1 MAYVHHFDF
10 TAQARRLVFALGVTL
25 VVTPV
30 ISLLSFKVFAIVLV
44 NQVVFAWASRS
55 NTASSLG
62 GIPRPSFSAGVAAT
76 LFLIV
81 ARYLNP
87 APDIARAIGTPAT
100 LSCLHYVLEKR
111 ARRELET
118 RDIRTPSEERQH
130 RTAIRFSQWL
140 SSIILH
146 VLGCWS
152 YPSSD
157 LSLLTGFLA
166 VVWTL
171 FEIFQIALG
180 TLQALKEFA
189 KNNDPETIRTTLLH
203 LRRQTGFLVSRWI
216 ISILC
221 TFVRRSLQLS
231 IALTT
236 TGTFLVRSNGQVSDA
251 LERTLT
257 THHQLQCLTINF
269 LEKQLAALWILVASG
284 QDIQETEEERNGQI
298 SLKLADKDHAEL
310 SQDDILFLYKWLPTS
325 RRASFF
331 EAHTLYLM
339 AKSPPP
345 ADARIVHE
353 DSLSPAEVGAADLEV
368 NQDHS
373 NPQFD
378 ITDPRT
384 ITLPLLPISK
394 PIQSRS
400 QRITSFASAE
410 ADTPAP
416 SSSTPPDPEFQPLP
430 EPNHAPLLLSKL
442 VFVASAFRRLE
453 YIFRMEPLDSETAAW
468 ILTCD
473 HENFCQVVGPRFSVV
488 EERLVTHLAELQSR
502 NNDLDTELADVKAAY
517 DILHS
522 TCADIQRD
530 FVELSACYDALREAR
545 QTQVGHRTISH
556 PCSTPITNAKLLL
569 RSTGK
574 LRHHSMPRH
583 PTPAHLPSS
592 SSSRIRR
599 ITKRTAPRTAR
610 WTTIV
615 RDQLWRQTGSSQ
627 TQGTPARHMRR
638 ALGWARSRRS
648 RLGGT
653 PTTGPQKP
661 LFRRRSRHRRRSTAD
676 HPPTSDSSQTQSR
689 CGQLLKTR
697 AKPHHGRRT
706 IGTPGALA
714 GHPRFSIRGHDSR
727 GGVTALAYDF
737 FRCLYF

>member
-55 NTASSLG
+55 NTASGLG

-284 QDIQETEEERNGQI
+284 QDTQETEEERNGQI

-416 SSSTPPDPEFQPLP
+416 SSSTSPDPEFQPLP

-545 QTQVGHRTISH
+545 QTQV
-556 PCSTPITNAKLLL
+556 NWEA
-569 RSTGK
+569 
-574 LRHHSMPRH
+574 
-583 PTPAHLPSS
+583 PTPQHAPASDTGPSS
-592 SSSRIRR
+592 FQFIFSNPSNHETYGTPYGAMDNDRAGPAMAADGFVADSGYAGAAYAESSRMGSQPAFAFGGHSNYWS
-599 ITKRTAPRTAR
+599 TETFVPAPF
-610 WTTIV
+610 
-615 RDQLWRQTGSSQ
+615 
-627 TQGTPARHMRR
+627 TPQEEEYCGPPAHFGLFPDTEPMWAAPQDSREASPREEDDRYARR
-638 ALGWARSRRS
+638 ASWSSAV
-648 RLGGT
+648 
-653 PTTGPQKP
+653 
-661 LFRRRSRHRRRSTAD
+661 F
-676 HPPTSDSSQTQSR
+676 DS
-689 CGQLLKTR
+689 
-697 AKPHHGRRT
+697 
-706 IGTPGALA
+706 
-714 GHPRFSIRGHDSR
+714 
-727 GGVTALAYDF
+727 
-737 FRCLYF
+737 